1 MLKIGG
7 QIQVGFRMQIQ
18 FRFFFWDCIQD
29 LDLFFWKIDLTL
41 FTVETIQ
48 KRSQTLQCSKI
59 SKLEKS
65 QLAWSSCYYM
75 IHFFNPL
82 LVYKITNY
90 ILNINL
96 EKKLVIKQIEKGPR
110 REKVEMQKCK
120 NLLMENVNSEN
131 RKIKW
136 KV

>member
-1 MLKIGG
+1 
-7 QIQVGFRMQIQ
+7 
-18 FRFFFWDCIQD
+18 
-29 LDLFFWKIDLTL
+29 
-41 FTVETIQ
+41 
-48 KRSQTLQCSKI
+48 
-59 SKLEKS
+59 
-65 QLAWSSCYYM
+65 M
-75 IHFFNPL
+75 INFFNPL

-96 EKKLVIKQIEKGPR
+96 ENKLVIKQIEKGPR